1 MLKEKIVLKER
12 FRRCAERTVLREER
26 DFDLLTSNLCLE
38 TNEKSE
44 KSRNEKRREGETRAA
59 GLGFRV

>member
-1 MLKEKIVLKER
+1 VR
-12 FRRCAERTVLREER
+12 REER
-26 DFDLLTSNLCLE
+26 DFDFLTSDLSPSYLFLE
-38 TNEKSE
+38 TNEKSG